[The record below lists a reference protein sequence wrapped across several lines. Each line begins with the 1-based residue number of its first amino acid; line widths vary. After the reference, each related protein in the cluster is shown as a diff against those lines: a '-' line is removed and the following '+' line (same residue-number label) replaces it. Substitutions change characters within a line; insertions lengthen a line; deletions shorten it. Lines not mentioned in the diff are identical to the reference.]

1 MDSNILKK
9 IAGEHKELLSLPQS
23 LAEVLR
29 LVRDERSGADDLAA
43 VLIRDPALTA
53 RILRI
58 VNSAYYGG
66 GRQVGTMSQAVM
78 TIGMRQI
85 TALTLSA
92 SVYKLTDD
100 WQSSIDRLRFWR
112 HSLDV
117 AIGSRMIAE
126 KIGYARPEEAFVA
139 GLLHDLG
146 ILILDHSFPKEYSRV
161 WKGAGWSGNLID
173 CEEEVWCTNH
183 AKVAQFLL
191 DQWQLPESIC
201 QAVGSH
207 HIVFVRG
214 TNEPELVLNQIICL
228 ANHMSCFTVADHPT
242 TDAGLDREN
251 QEILI
256 DNLRLSREQV
266 LEIEKN
272 LFSQTVA
279 EAKFL
284 EMNIGSVDDILLE
297 ANHLLFEKY
306 LAVENLLKDNRQ
318 MQQHIVRDQ
327 IERVS
332 LTSIKSATETVA
344 RCLSGAA
351 TKIEHKAQEI
361 RVQIEKEGNW
371 DSKETLSKSID
382 AVQRGVE
389 VLRSLVGELNGISLV
404 ETGSLTKEGRL
415 ADISTKIWEQ
425 VQSIDEPVETG

>member
-1 MDSNILKK
+1 MDSDILKK
-9 IAGEHKELLSLPQS
+9 IAEEHKELLSLPQS

-29 LVRDERSGADDLAA
+29 LARDERSGADDLAA
-43 VLIRDPALTA
+43 VLIKDPALTA

-58 VNSAYYGG
+58 VNSAFYGG

-100 WQSSIDRLRFWR
+100 WKSSIDRLRFWR

-146 ILILDHSFPKEYSRV
+146 ILILDHSFPKEYSLV
-161 WKGAGWSGNLID
+161 WKSAGWGGSLVD
-173 CEEEVWCTNH
+173 CEEETWCTNH

-191 DQWQLPESIC
+191 DQWKLPESIC

-214 TNEPELVLNQIICL
+214 TSDPELVLNQIVCL
-228 ANHMSCFTVADHPT
+228 ANYMSCFTAADRPT
-242 TDAGLDREN
+242 TDSGLDSEN
-251 QEILI
+251 QEVLI
-256 DNLRLSREQV
+256 DNLGLSREQV
-266 LEIEKN
+266 LDIEKN

-279 EAKFL
+279 EAKYL
-284 EMNIGSVDDILLE
+284 EMNIGSVDEILLE

-306 LAVENLLKDNRQ
+306 LAVENLLKENRQ

-327 IERVS
+327 IQLVS

-344 RCLSGAA
+344 RCLGGAA
-351 TKIEHKAQEI
+351 TKIEQKAEEI
-361 RVQIEKEGNW
+361 RVQVERDGNW
-371 DSKETLSKSID
+371 DSRETLSKSID

-404 ETGSLTKEGRL
+404 ETGSLTEESRF
-415 ADISTKIWEQ
+415 ADIIEEIWDK
-425 VQSIDEPVETG
+425 VQSIDEPVEAG

>member
-1 MDSNILKK
+1 MDSDILKK
-9 IAGEHKELLSLPQS
+9 IADEHKELLSLPQS

-29 LVRDERSGADDLAA
+29 LVRDDRSGADDLAA
-43 VLIRDPALTA
+43 VLIKDPALTA

-58 VNSAYYGG
+58 VNSAFYGG

-100 WQSSIDRLRFWR
+100 WKSSIDRMRFWR

-146 ILILDHSFPKEYSRV
+146 ILILDHSFPREYAQV
-161 WKGAGWSGNLID
+161 WKSAGWGGNLVD
-173 CEEEVWCTNH
+173 CEEATWCTNH
-183 AKVAQFLL
+183 AKVARFLL

-214 TNEPELVLNQIICL
+214 TDDPELVLNQIVCL
-228 ANHMSCFTVADHPT
+228 ANHMSCFKVADRPT
-242 TDAGLDREN
+242 TDAGMERQN
-251 QEILI
+251 QEILVE
-256 DNLRLSREQV
+256 NLRLNREQV
-266 LEIEKN
+266 LEIEKS

-279 EAKFL
+279 EAKYL
-284 EMNIGSVDDILLE
+284 EMNIGAVDDLLLE
-297 ANHLLFEKY
+297 ANNLLFEKY
-306 LAVENLLKDNRQ
+306 LAVESLLKDNRQ
-318 MQQHIVRDQ
+318 LQKRFLRDQ
-327 IERVS
+327 ITHVT
-332 LTSIKSATETVA
+332 LTSMKSATETVA
-344 RCLSGAA
+344 RCLSSAA
-351 TKIEHKAQEI
+351 TKIEHKVEEI
-361 RVQIEKEGNW
+361 RAEVERDRNW
-371 DSKETLSKSID
+371 ESGESLSKSIE
-382 AVQRGVE
+382 AIQRGVE

-404 ETGSLTKEGRL
+404 ESGSLTEEGKL
-415 ADISTKIWEQ
+415 ADISSEIWEE
-425 VQSIDEPVETG
+425 VKSIDETVETG